1 MKALTFKEKQEVL
14 TQMFNQYQ
22 RAKLQLECLERKNFY
37 PSIDYMTVKEKKT
50 FYQGV
55 DKKYDSY
62 IQSKDELK
70 QFITTFDMI
79 LDQLSKDSYMIIYHD
94 FVIKKEKNWWLEYY
108 SRSTYYRLKTRAMEE
123 VLFYFNC
130 L

>member
-14 TQMFNQYQ
+14 IQMFNQYQ

-37 PSIDYMTVKEKKT
+37 PSIDYLTVKEKKT

-70 QFITTFDMI
+70 MIITTFDKI
-79 LDQLSKDSYMIIYHD
+79 LERLSKDSYMIIYQD
-94 FVIKKEKNWWLEYY
+94 FVLKKEKNWWLEYY

>member
-14 TQMFNQYQ
+14 TEIFKQYH
-22 RAKLQLECLERKNFY
+22 RAKIQLEYLEGKSFY
-37 PSIDYMTVKEKKT
+37 PSIDYLTVKEKKVY
-50 FYQGV
+50 YQGV
-55 DKKYDSY
+55 DKQMDHY

-70 QFITTFDMI
+70 QIIRTFEMI
-79 LDQLSKDSYMIIYHD
+79 LDRLSKDSYMIIYHD
-94 FVIKKEKNWWLEYY
+94 FIEKKEKDWWLEYY

-123 VLFYFNC
+123 ILFYFNC

>member
-14 TQMFNQYQ
+14 AQMFNQYQ

-37 PSIDYMTVKEKKT
+37 PSIDYLTVKEKKT

-70 QFITTFDMI
+70 MIITTLDKI
-79 LDQLSKDSYMIIYHD
+79 LERLSKDSYMIIYHD
-94 FVIKKEKNWWLEYY
+94 FVLKKEKNWWLEYY